1 MTGPDFAVSL
11 RISQWKVQD
20 FQAKNFNTPAE
31 LEEFARIMVDAGVD
45 VFHCSTRR
53 FWDTEFESDQN
64 LAAWTKKLSGKPTI
78 TVGSV
83 GMTGEHIDTLMGEG
97 SNVASLDHLLQLMDR
112 GDFDLVAVGRGMLVD
127 ADWANKVRE
136 GRIDQLN
143 NWNPDV
149 LKSLA

>member
-1 MTGPDFAVSL
+1 
-11 RISQWKVQD
+11 
-20 FQAKNFNTPAE
+20 
-31 LEEFARIMVDAGVD
+31 
-45 VFHCSTRR
+45 
-53 FWDTEFESDQN
+53 
-64 LAAWTKKLSGKPTI
+64 
-78 TVGSV
+78 
-83 GMTGEHIDTLMGEG
+83 MTGEHIDTLMGEG